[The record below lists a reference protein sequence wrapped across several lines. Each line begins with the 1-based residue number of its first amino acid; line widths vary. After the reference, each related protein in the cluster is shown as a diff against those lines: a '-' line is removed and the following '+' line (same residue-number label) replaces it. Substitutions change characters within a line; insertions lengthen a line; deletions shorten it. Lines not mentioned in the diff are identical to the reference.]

1 MGPPVTTF
9 SILGPQWGPK
19 IEKVQKILLLL
30 SKAIILEAANKK
42 IFNYIPETYEDKRG
56 RVIKFSK
63 IGGLYSKIY
72 HNVLQGK
79 N

>member
-30 SKAIILEAANKK
+30 SKAIILEAANRK
-42 IFNYIPETYEDKRG
+42 IFNYTPKSLKLMKTNAAG
-56 RVIKFSK
+56 S
-63 IGGLYSKIY
+63 
-72 HNVLQGK
+72 
-79 N
+79 